1 MKNWVETIDGR
12 IVQVEIITDNIIQG
26 RLVDESGPKLQYGE
40 EVILNRD
47 EVIFDDGTEDD
58 LGVIFKNMDADVNDF
73 FGKCEEIFS
82 EERDFYGIGN

>member
-40 EVILNRD
+40 EI
-47 EVIFDDGTEDD
+47 
-58 LGVIFKNMDADVNDF
+58 
-73 FGKCEEIFS
+73 IFS
-82 EERDFYGIGN
+82 HDYSVFGIGSLAGRFLRTGFAWTGESKIP